1 MFGKMPR
8 YETKYIWHMQKITS
22 MIKQTRVK
30 FLQRPRMR
38 TSTKLVMVFGFF
50 SFVSIVCLVIFFL
63 NVSDHRKVMGV
74 EIMPAPVVVNGKQ
87 EVLEEK
93 LLSDFEVKEL
103 DRQSYTMAND
113 TVVLFKKMK

>member
-1 MFGKMPR
+1 
-8 YETKYIWHMQKITS
+8 

-38 TSTKLVMVFGFF
+38 TSTKLIMVFGIF
-50 SFVSIVCLVIFFL
+50 SFVSIVCLVIFL
-63 NVSDHRKVMGV
+63 INVSDSRQVMGV
-74 EIMPAPVVVNGKQ
+74 ETMPQPVVINGRQ

-93 LLSDFEVKEL
+93 LESDFEVKEL
-103 DRQSYTMAND
+103 DNRSYTMAND

>member
-1 MFGKMPR
+1 
-8 YETKYIWHMQKITS
+8 MQKITN

-38 TSTKLVMVFGFF
+38 TSTKLVMVFGLF
-50 SFVSIVCLVIFFL
+50 SFISIVCLVIFIL
-63 NVSDHRKVMGV
+63 SISDHRKAMGG
-74 EIMPAPVVVNGKQ
+74 ETMPPPVVINGRQ
-87 EVLEEK
+87 EVLEKK
-93 LLSDFEVKEL
+93 LQSDYEVKEL